1 MKKLI
6 KQEVMFFWK
15 RKNPLHQIVVP
26 EHKNLRIGTLNSIL
40 RMVSAHK
47 DVSREDILDTLK

>member
-6 KQEVMFFWK
+6 KQEVMLFWK